1 MRSTRR
7 TSAKP
12 DNELATARERA
23 LVLETRNAQLE
34 QTIDWMR
41 AQMERALENERY
53 AMRTM
58 ANLAMQQ
65 RYGVKPYPDAAGMTE
80 SVAEPALPEGFTP
93 TRQGVDMVN
102 EARARLLDEYR
113 QAYPKGD
120 GPIPLQQLEELR
132 WSI

>member
-1 MRSTRR
+1 MSSTRR
-7 TSAKP
+7 TSAEL
-12 DNELATARERA
+12 DNELAMARERA

-80 SVAEPALPEGFTP
+80 SVAEPALPEAFTP

-113 QAYPKGD
+113 QAYP
-120 GPIPLQQLEELR
+120 
-132 WSI
+132 